1 MPLLTLCSWRETCS
15 EDSIEHPAHTLTD
28 PTSFRDSMND
38 TQAAHGGLDDTA
50 LSQLYQE
57 VVLDHYRSP
66 RNKGALAETTHRITM
81 NNPLCG
87 DVIDL
92 LLKVQAGRIVDVGFQ
107 GKGCSISMASASML
121 TDRLKGRSVDEAM
134 AMDAT
139 FTRMLHGDE
148 AAAADAELGDLR
160 ALAGVSKFPVRVKC
174 ALLAWNCLE
183 ELVGPDA

>member
-1 MPLLTLCSWRETCS
+1 
-15 EDSIEHPAHTLTD
+15 
-28 PTSFRDSMND
+28 MNN
-38 TQAAHGGLDDTA
+38 TQAAHDGFDDVD

-57 VVLDHYRSP
+57 VILDHYRSP
-66 RNKGALAETTHRITM
+66 HNKHDLLETTHRITM

-92 LLKVQAGRIVDVGFQ
+92 LLKVQAGRILDVGFQ
-107 GKGCSISMASASML
+107 GKGCSISMASASMM
-121 TDRLKGRSVDEAM
+121 TERLKGKTVDEAM
-134 AMDAT
+134 AVDAS
-139 FTRMLHGDE
+139 FTRMLHGDK
-148 AAAADAELGDLR
+148 AAAEDAELGDLR